1 MLTDHVENF
10 LRAIASTRSPHT
22 VRNYRIDL
30 TQLAQSVGENPAW
43 TESELQ
49 KYLWEHAPNPVTRA
63 RKLSALRS
71 FFRYLRQIGVL
82 DGDPAANLMSPI
94 RRKPLPKALSQGDA
108 TQLLDQDPKVATPLR
123 DQALL
128 EMLYGAGLRASE
140 VVSLDVGNVDLDQR
154 MVRVRGKGNKDR
166 IALFPVATAAAVRA
180 YLDHERVAAKS
191 GMALFTN
198 HQGGRLTTRT
208 VQNVLKRWA
217 KMAGLP
223 TDVSP
228 HTLRHTFATHLLD
241 GGADLKTVQQLLG
254 HESLATT
261 QIYTH
266 ISIER
271 LKDTV
276 NQAHPRAGASALPPE
291 SAALGSL
298 ELAESELEPEPDRPS

>member
-30 TQLAQSVGENPAW
+30 SQLVQSVGESPGW

-49 KYLWEHAPNPVTRA
+49 KYLREHAPNPVTRA

-123 DQALL
+123 DHALL

-166 IALFPVATAAAVRA
+166 IALFPVATAAAIRA
-180 YLDHERVAAKS
+180 YLDQERVPAKV

-198 HQGGRLTTRT
+198 QQGGRLTTRT

-217 KMAGLP
+217 KRAGLP

-276 NQAHPRAGASALPPE
+276 NQAHPRAGSSESLPDLVGSGSPE
-291 SAALGSL
+291 SGDS
-298 ELAESELEPEPDRPS
+298 EPDRSS